1 MSLSLVPVK
10 MNLLL
15 NSEVNMLN
23 FDYEGKEFP
32 SFKFLVER
40 CKIKELCMAIG
51 DTNPLFFDK
60 DYAISQGYKDTPVP
74 MTFPT
79 VMNFWGN
86 QDLWS
91 TMQLIGL
98 DTTRL
103 LHAKEDYQYLDVI
116 YPGDELTGTFSVD
129 SMKDVGGME
138 MVTFKSV
145 FTRDGKEVLIAK
157 MTVVVVNQE

>member
-1 MSLSLVPVK
+1 MSLSLVLVK

-15 NSEVNMLN
+15 NSEVNMLD

-51 DTNPLFFDK
+51 DKNPLFFDK

-91 TMQLIGL
+91 TMEKIGL
-98 DTTRL
+98 DTSRL

-129 SMKDVGGME
+129 SMKEVGGME